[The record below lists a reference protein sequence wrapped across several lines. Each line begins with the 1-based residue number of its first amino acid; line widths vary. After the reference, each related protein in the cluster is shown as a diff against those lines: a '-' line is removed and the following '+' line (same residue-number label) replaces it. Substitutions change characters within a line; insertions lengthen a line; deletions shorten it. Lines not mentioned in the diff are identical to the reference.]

1 MKILRYSSTMFKDK
15 YPGILLSQTVT
26 FCSLY
31 FKCFLSVYDKAFA
44 TILLSKTNVHLKNFS
59 MWICNEISLF

>member
-1 MKILRYSSTMFKDK
+1 MKIIRYSSTMFKDK
-15 YPGILLSQTVT
+15 YPGILLSQTVI

-31 FKCFLSVYDKAFA
+31 FKCFLSAYDKTFA
-44 TILLSKTNVHLKNFS
+44 TILLSKTKVHLNDFS